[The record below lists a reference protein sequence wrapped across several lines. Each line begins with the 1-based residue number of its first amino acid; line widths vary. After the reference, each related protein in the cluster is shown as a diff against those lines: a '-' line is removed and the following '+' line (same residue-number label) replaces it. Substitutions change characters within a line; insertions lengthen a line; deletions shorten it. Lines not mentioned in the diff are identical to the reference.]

1 MYWLSTLYR
10 YDMYWQFF
18 LSSFCNFIDIN
29 IRCIVPWKKKK
40 NTTFLILYDRYLC
53 QSLRKGVKRKNFYVI
68 CYFLSL
74 FVIVGFYGALCKY
87 RKNIKL
93 VNYDW
98 DCALSN
104 VWPCK
109 TSSMKPLCFLF
120 CPVLSP
126 SIQLETLTPG
136 PNKFFHKYWC

>member
-1 MYWLSTLYR
+1 MT
-10 YDMYWQFF
+10 
-18 LSSFCNFIDIN
+18 CIGNFSYQVFVILLIS
-29 IRCIVPWKKKK
+29 IYVASYLEKKKK

-104 VWPCK
+104 V
-109 TSSMKPLCFLF
+109 
-120 CPVLSP
+120 
-126 SIQLETLTPG
+126 
-136 PNKFFHKYWC
+136 